1 MSLGFDDR
9 RAQVT
14 VALVLALLGFLLVV
28 QLRSQG
34 SATGL
39 DELTSQD
46 LTLLVANLNTRN
58 DQLRGEVG
66 DLESQL
72 VRVQAAAGNG
82 ERSSQQLRTEIARDR
97 TWAGLDAASGPGV
110 TVAVA
115 GPVSASAVQE
125 ILNELRNAGAEAL
138 AVGGVRVVTG
148 SVATG
153 DAGALTID
161 GTSLGDAFSVT
172 AIGDTDALAGSLV
185 RPGGVVS
192 LFAATYPDVT
202 VVVTPTEQLEMPG
215 TARTLAPAHGTP
227 RL

>member
-1 MSLGFDDR
+1 VILGFDDR

-14 VALVLALLGFLLVV
+14 VGLVLLLLGFLLVV

-34 SATGL
+34 AGNGM

-58 DQLRGEVG
+58 DQLRTEVG

-72 VRVQAAAGNG
+72 VRVEAAAGDG

-97 TWAGLDAASGPGV
+97 AWAGLDPASGQG
-110 TVAVA
+110 VAVA
-115 GPVSASAVQE
+115 LSGPVPASAVQE

-138 AVGGVRVVTG
+138 AVGDVRVVTG
-148 SVATG
+148 TVATG
-153 DAGALTID
+153 DPGSIAVDGRAL
-161 GTSLGDAFSVT
+161 GNAFSVT
-172 AIGDTDALAGSLV
+172 AIGDKDALAGTLV

-192 LFAATYPDVT
+192 FFAATYPEVT
-202 VVVTPTEQLEMPG
+202 VVVTPTDEVDVPG
-215 TARTLAPAHGTP
+215 TTRTLAPAHGTP

>member
-1 MSLGFDDR
+1 MSFGFDDR
-9 RAQVT
+9 RAQAT
-14 VALVLALLGFLLVV
+14 VALVLVVLGFLLIV
-28 QLRSQG
+28 QLRSQA
-34 SATGL
+34 SANGM
-39 DELTSQD
+39 DQLTSQD

-82 ERSSQQLRTEIARDR
+82 VRSAQQLRTEIARDR
-97 TWAGLDAASGPGV
+97 AWAGLDAASGQGV

-115 GPVSASAVQE
+115 GPVPASAVQE

-138 AVGGVRVVTG
+138 AVGGVRVVTD
-148 SVATG
+148 SVAIG
-153 DAGALTID
+153 DAGALTLD
-161 GTSLGDAFSVT
+161 GVALGDAFSVT
-172 AIGDTDALAGSLV
+172 AIGDKDALAGTFV

-202 VVVTPTEQLEMPG
+202 VVVTPNGEVDVPG
-215 TARTLAPAHGTP
+215 TTRTRTPAHGTP

>member
-1 MSLGFDDR
+1 MSFGFDDR

-14 VALVLALLGFLLVV
+14 VALVLVLLGFLLIV

-34 SATGL
+34 SASGL
-39 DELTSQD
+39 EQLTSQD

-66 DLESQL
+66 DLESRL

-82 ERSSQQLRTEIARDR
+82 ERSAQQLRTEIARDR
-97 TWAGLDAASGPGV
+97 TWAGLDAASGQGV
-110 TVAVA
+110 TVALA
-115 GPVSASAVQE
+115 GPVPASAVQE

-138 AVGGVRVVTG
+138 AVGDVRVVTG

-153 DAGALTID
+153 DPGALTID
-161 GTSLGDAFSVT
+161 GAPLGEAFSVI
-172 AIGDTDALAGSLV
+172 AIGDKDALAGTLV

-202 VVVTPTEQLEMPG
+202 VVVNPTEQVDVPG
-215 TARTLAPAHGTP
+215 TTRTLAPAHGTP